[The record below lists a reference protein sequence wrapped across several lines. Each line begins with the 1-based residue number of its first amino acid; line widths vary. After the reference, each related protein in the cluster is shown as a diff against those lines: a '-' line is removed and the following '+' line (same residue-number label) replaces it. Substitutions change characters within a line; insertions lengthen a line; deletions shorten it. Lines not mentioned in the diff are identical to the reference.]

1 MVMVMTIAPLK
12 YGVVDWAA
20 VTEMTMMM
28 VTTMMMTMM
37 TVITKVPLNHG
48 VVDWAAVGQEE
59 GVAEVFHLQSQS

>member
-1 MVMVMTIAPLK
+1 MVMVMTIAPPK

-20 VTEMTMMM
+20 VTEMTMMT
-28 VTTMMMTMM
+28 VTTMMMTL
-37 TVITKVPLNHG
+37 ITKVPLNHG